1 MAQVDP
7 NLPLDMAI
15 AKMTELCDSY
25 RDGVLFS
32 HFVYDG
38 HQWQCDQAS
47 RFNVVGVIL
56 LAVLNQGHLPPNF
69 IFRDMA
75 NVVHVVTGPYM
86 INMGIT
92 MLAFLSAVYK
102 AGWTH
107 KAAIQ
112 AMTDPISVQEYDYMS
127 TLWPSN
133 SL

>member
-1 MAQVDP
+1 MSQVDP
-7 NLPLDMAI
+7 NLALESAI
-15 AKMTELCDSY
+15 EKMVALCENY
-25 RDGVLFS
+25 RDALLFS
-32 HFVYDG
+32 HFAYDG

-56 LAVLNQGHLPPNF
+56 LAVLNEGQLPPNF

-75 NVVHVVTGPYM
+75 NVDHVVTGPYM

-107 KAAIQ
+107 KANIQ
-112 AMTDPISVQEYDYMS
+112 AMTDPIAVQEYDYMS

-133 SL
+133 SI